1 MAQISNPRK
10 VFNFSVQI
18 APIPIDPFLAQKVTI
33 PEQSIDVV
41 EHGDTNHDIK
51 TGGRRKFGMIMMEK
65 LMTTSGADNYMFD
78 WLQSVQD
85 ATIGGGLV
93 PPFYKRVMTI
103 FELAEDGSSILNT
116 WICTGVWPNKI
127 NAIDLNRQ
135 ESDNTIESI
144 EFCVDV
150 IDKL

>member
-33 PEQSIDVV
+33 PESSVDVV
-41 EHGDTNHDIK
+41 EHGDVNYDVK
-51 TGGRRKFGMIMMEK
+51 TGGRRKFGNIMMEK
-65 LMTTSGADNYMFD
+65 LQTTSGADNYMWD
-78 WLQSVQD
+78 WMSSVQD
-85 ATIGGGLV
+85 AVIGGGLV
-93 PPFYKRVMTI
+93 PPFYKRIMTI

-116 WICTGVWPNKI
+116 HICTGVWPNKI
-127 NAIDLNRQ
+127 NGIDLSRT

-144 EFCVDV
+144 EFCVDI
-150 IDKL
+150 IDKI